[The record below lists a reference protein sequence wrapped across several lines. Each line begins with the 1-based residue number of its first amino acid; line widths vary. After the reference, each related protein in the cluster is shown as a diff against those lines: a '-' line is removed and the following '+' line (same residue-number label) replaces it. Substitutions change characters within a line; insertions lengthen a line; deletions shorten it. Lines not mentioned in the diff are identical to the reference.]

1 MSDYSKNS
9 EESMVKPVTRIK
21 VFGVGGGGCN
31 AVQRM
36 VKDNVKGVEFYICNT
51 DLQTLINYDCPN
63 KIILGKNVSKGQGA
77 GANPEI
83 GQKAAQE
90 SEEEI
95 RKAMTGADMV
105 FISCGEGGGTG
116 TGAAPVFARVAKEIG
131 ALTVAIVTTPF
142 SFEGP
147 KRVNQAK
154 IGLEKLKEYTDSLI
168 IVSND
173 KLLSVIGDI
182 PMKDS
187 FGEAD
192 KVLRQGVQ
200 TITDLIAVPAFVNL
214 DFADVKT
221 VMEKKG
227 TAIIGIGYASGED
240 RARKAAEQAVRSP
253 LLDAQIK
260 GAKSAI
266 VNVTGADITLQDSQI
281 AVDYIKKAAG
291 NDVDIIFGVALNEQ
305 LNENIIVTVIATG
318 FELPNQQV
326 NNTNTQIYVTQNN
339 TNRNEEYFEDH
350 TSYVKEEKEEEKQS
364 EEKKEEEIPFFTR
377 SRI

>member
-1 MSDYSKNS
+1 MSEYGRNS
-9 EESMVKPVTRIK
+9 EDSMVKPVTRIK

-36 VKDNVKGVEFYICNT
+36 VQDNVKGVEFYICNT
-51 DLQTLINYDCPN
+51 DLQTLINYSCPN

-116 TGAAPVFARVAKEIG
+116 TGAAPVFARIAKELG

-142 SFEGP
+142 TFEGP
-147 KRVNQAK
+147 KRVTQAK
-154 IGLEKLKEYTDSLI
+154 IGLERLKEYTDSLI

-182 PMKDS
+182 PMRDS

-200 TITDLIAVPAFVNL
+200 TITDLIAVPAFINL

-266 VNVTGADITLQDSQI
+266 INVTGADITLQDSNI
-281 AVDYIKKAAG
+281 AVDYIRKAAG
-291 NDVDIIFGVALNEQ
+291 TDIDIIYGAALNEK
-305 LNENIIVTVIATG
+305 LGENIIVTVIATG
-318 FELPNQQV
+318 FELPNQQAGRS
-326 NNTNTQIYVTQNN
+326 NTQIYVTKDA
-339 TNRNEEYFEDH
+339 TNRNEEYFDDH
-350 TSYVKEEKEEEKQS
+350 TSYVKEDQEEKP
-364 EEKKEEEIPFFTR
+364 EEKKEDIPFFTR

>member
-1 MSDYSKNS
+1 MSEYGVPELN
-9 EESMVKPVTRIK
+9 PVTRIK

-36 VKDNVKGVEFYICNT
+36 VNDKVKGVEFYVCNT
-51 DLQTLINYDCPN
+51 DLQTLTNSSCDN
-63 KIILGKNVSKGQGA
+63 KLILGKNVSKGQGA

-83 GQKAAQE
+83 GLKAAQE

-95 RKAMTGADMV
+95 RKAMAGADMV

-116 TGAAPVFARVAKEIG
+116 TGAAPVFARIAKEMG

-142 SFEGP
+142 TFEGP
-147 KRVNQAK
+147 RRVNQAK

-173 KLLSVIGDI
+173 KLLSVIGNI
-182 PMKDS
+182 PMEKA
-187 FGEAD
+187 FAEGD

-200 TITDLIAVPAFVNL
+200 TITDLIAVPAFINL

-221 VMEKKG
+221 IMEKKG
-227 TAIIGIGYASGED
+227 TALIGIGMASGED

-266 VNVTGADITLQDSQI
+266 INVTGANISLQDSSI
-281 AVDYIKKAAG
+281 AVDYIRKAAG
-291 NDVDIIFGVALNEQ
+291 NDIDIIYGAALNES
-305 LNENIIVTVIATG
+305 LGEDIIVTVIATG
-318 FELPNQQV
+318 FELPNLQV
-326 NNTNTQIYVTQNN
+326 TRNNTQMFVSKDKTNINETYFDNHNSVENENN
-339 TNRNEEYFEDH
+339 
-350 TSYVKEEKEEEKQS
+350 KEEVGDTLQPEKEDED
-364 EEKKEEEIPFFTR
+364 IPFFNSTR
-377 SRI
+377 I